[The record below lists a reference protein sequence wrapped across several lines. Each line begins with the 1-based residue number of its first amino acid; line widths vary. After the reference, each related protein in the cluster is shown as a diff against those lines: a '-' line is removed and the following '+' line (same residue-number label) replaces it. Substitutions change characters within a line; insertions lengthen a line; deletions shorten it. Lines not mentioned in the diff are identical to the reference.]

1 MTSAAATT
9 PAVDPFNH
17 TAIDAVIFQ
26 AHNAQWDSV
35 VGALAAG
42 FQVNSVC
49 SVTARGLGATLLH
62 FGDFAACQWH
72 GHLPMVRE
80 LLGAGADPNARSK
93 TGATSVWRAA
103 RYGTAAALRELV
115 EAGGDV
121 NAADENGSTP
131 LVTLVRNNVGDAAE
145 RLLVLLA
152 APSLDLHA
160 TSSGKSAV
168 QWAREAG
175 HHHLAELVQAEVRG
189 DYLAGLDWFG
199 VFGLVCWQFGNV
211 GVEKS
216 ADGRFVCS
224 WWCRPPVGG
233 DAAPIPTYLPL
244 CSVPIYLC
252 RSSMIIALCLDA
264 GWREGRA
271 WAGVL
276 VCWVGATS
284 TPIPFELPHR
294 DHTPHCTF
302 LDQTNRPLFLS
313 SNLLPLIRMTDYRS
327 TVVGGRPC
335 GLGDSRGSK
344 EFGRGKCSPNTALGG
359 STPRVLDGSL
369 DPSALARVLPHS
381 PA

>member
-1 MTSAAATT
+1 MLTATPFFVDHPRVSVPAATSQVTAPAPVCT
-9 PAVDPFNH
+9 PAVDPFHH

-49 SVTARGLGATLLH
+49 SVTGATLLH
-62 FGDFAACQWH
+62 FAAWH

-93 TGATSVWRAA
+93 TGATPVWRAA

-152 APSLDLHA
+152 APTLDLHA

-175 HHHLAELVQAEVRG
+175 HHHLADLVQAEVRG
-189 DYLAGLDWFG
+189 DYLAGLDWF
-199 VFGLVCWQFGNV
+199 VGNLAML
-211 GVEKS
+211 GS
-216 ADGRFVCS
+216 RNQ
-224 WWCRPPVGG
+224 
-233 DAAPIPTYLPL
+233 L
-244 CSVPIYLC
+244 
-252 RSSMIIALCLDA
+252 M
-264 GWREGRA
+264 
-271 WAGVL
+271 GVL
-276 VCWVGATS
+276 
-284 TPIPFELPHR
+284 F
-294 DHTPHCTF
+294 
-302 LDQTNRPLFLS
+302 
-313 SNLLPLIRMTDYRS
+313 
-327 TVVGGRPC
+327 
-335 GLGDSRGSK
+335 
-344 EFGRGKCSPNTALGG
+344 ALGG
-359 STPRVLDGSL
+359 VVHL
-369 DPSALARVLPHS
+369 
-381 PA
+381 